1 MALRKE
7 GEKSYEYQRGRSQRD
22 ESTSAD
28 SNVGQAILQTASS
41 SLEQSGLQNA
51 IID

>member
-7 GEKSYEYQRGRSQRD
+7 GEKAYEYRRGQSQRD
-22 ESTSAD
+22 ESTNAD
-28 SNVGQAILQTASS
+28 SDVGQAILQTASS
-41 SLEQSGLQNA
+41 SLEQIGLQNP